1 MEELGE
7 LKFLVDK
14 WQSLNQA
21 LEDAATLLELALEE
35 GDKETEDEAVR
46 ELDRLEDRINRFE
59 SELSLSG
66 KDDKRNAIL
75 SINPGAG
82 GTESQD
88 WALMLMR
95 MYLRWAEVNGYKA
108 KVLDMQ
114 PAEEAGIKQAI
125 VEVEGRFA
133 YGKLRSE
140 VGVHRLVRIS
150 PYDFNSRRHTSF
162 ASFALYPVTEKV
174 PEIEVEDADLKVET
188 FRASGAGGQ
197 HVNKTSSAVR
207 LTHIPTGIKVQ
218 CQTER
223 SQHRNRVNAMK
234 ILLARLYQRYL
245 EEEKKRVS
253 ELQKEKLD
261 IAWGSQIRSYIFHPY
276 NLVKDHRT
284 GAETSNV
291 QAVMDG
297 NINRFIDAFLT
308 SEYNK

>member
-7 LKFLVDK
+7 LKFVVEK
-14 WQSLNQA
+14 WETLNQA
-21 LEDAATLLELALEE
+21 LEDAAILLELALEE
-35 GDKETEDEAVR
+35 DDKETEDEAVR
-46 ELDRLEDRINRFE
+46 ELDQLEERISRFE
-59 SELSLSG
+59 SELSLNG
-66 KDDKRNAIL
+66 KDDKRDAII

-95 MYLRWAEVNGYKA
+95 MYRRWAEVNGYTT
-108 KVLDMQ
+108 KVLELQ

-125 VEVEGRFA
+125 VEVSGRFA

-150 PYDFNSRRHTSF
+150 PFDFNSRRHTSF

-174 PEIEVEDADLKVET
+174 PEIEIEDTDLKVET

-207 LTHIPTGIKVQ
+207 LTHVPTGIKVQ

-223 SQHRNRVNAMK
+223 SQYRNRVNAMK
-234 ILLARLYQRYL
+234 ILMARLYQRYL
-245 EEEKKRVS
+245 EEERKRVS

-261 IAWGSQIRSYIFHPY
+261 IAWGSQIRSYVFHPY

-297 NINRFIDAFLT
+297 DINRFIEAFLT
-308 SEYNK
+308 SGYNK